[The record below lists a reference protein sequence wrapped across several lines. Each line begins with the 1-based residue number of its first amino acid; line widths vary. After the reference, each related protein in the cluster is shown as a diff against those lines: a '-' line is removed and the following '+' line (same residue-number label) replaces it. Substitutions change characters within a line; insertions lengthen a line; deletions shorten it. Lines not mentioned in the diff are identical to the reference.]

1 MLNIDQVQTE
11 GENFDN
17 KICSVSTAKESI
29 NITDRATRWGI
40 ILFNEGLD
48 IKEENPSLNNGL
60 KASKELKL
68 FYVITIWLIQLTFVC
83 LLTFIVTY
91 CKVWSLCS
99 YNEIVSISKYKL
111 FWYFKASSFIWISFV
126 KKSFIRTIFNFWS
139 YLYPWDVVGKIAV
152 HTYFR

>member
-29 NITDRATRWGI
+29 NIIDRATRWAI

-48 IKEENPSLNNGL
+48 IKEENPPLNNGL

-68 FYVITIWLIQLTFVC
+68 FYVIAI
-83 LLTFIVTY
+83 
-91 CKVWSLCS
+91 
-99 YNEIVSISKYKL
+99 
-111 FWYFKASSFIWISFV
+111 
-126 KKSFIRTIFNFWS
+126 
-139 YLYPWDVVGKIAV
+139 
-152 HTYFR
+152 

>member
-29 NITDRATRWGI
+29 NITDRATRWAI

-68 FYVITIWLIQLTFVC
+68 FYVIAI
-83 LLTFIVTY
+83 
-91 CKVWSLCS
+91 
-99 YNEIVSISKYKL
+99 
-111 FWYFKASSFIWISFV
+111 
-126 KKSFIRTIFNFWS
+126 
-139 YLYPWDVVGKIAV
+139 
-152 HTYFR
+152 

>member
-40 ILFNEGLD
+40 ILFNKGLD

-68 FYVITIWLIQLTFVC
+68 FYVIAI
-83 LLTFIVTY
+83 
-91 CKVWSLCS
+91 
-99 YNEIVSISKYKL
+99 
-111 FWYFKASSFIWISFV
+111 
-126 KKSFIRTIFNFWS
+126 
-139 YLYPWDVVGKIAV
+139 
-152 HTYFR
+152 